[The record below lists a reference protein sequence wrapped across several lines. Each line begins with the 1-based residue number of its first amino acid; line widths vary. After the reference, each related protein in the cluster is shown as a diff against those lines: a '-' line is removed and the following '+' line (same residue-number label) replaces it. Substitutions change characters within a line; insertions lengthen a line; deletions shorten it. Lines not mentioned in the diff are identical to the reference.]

1 MINLDDDEDEP
12 EVLDLENP
20 AFDIRS
26 ADELPAQTPLTDL
39 VDRLQ
44 FEEDSNNTNAPSSRS
59 QASQCAPL
67 IRILA
72 RYWTIDVPM
81 VCI

>member
-1 MINLDDDEDEP
+1 M
-12 EVLDLENP
+12 LDLENP

-59 QASQCAPL
+59 QASQCAPYQHL
-67 IRILA
+67 GQIL
-72 RYWTIDVPM
+72 DK
-81 VCI
+81 